1 MSRPMSFS
9 LTDFDL
15 AEMLRCGL
23 DLRRATKEAAT
34 MEEAA
39 GIIVRYFHDAFRD
52 PRSGERECALVR
64 FYKTHAFGALEPELQ
79 AFARARMGGRE
90 PWDDMRCLVLLA
102 STGDE
107 PAWNSRR
114 LSRGHRAIPLP
125 SVQIVEQAPMI
136 AELVREMGL
145 DLEDVVAPRP
155 QLVRGSE
162 DRAYNVFH
170 VAEAEGSPFIPAQA
184 DFVRP
189 FGIRS
194 VLGFG
199 GLLLNG
205 EMYAVVLF
213 TRVPVPAESAD
224 RFRNIAL
231 DLRIAVSAFADGD
244 TFDPAPLV
252 DAT

>member
-1 MSRPMSFS
+1 MAFS
-9 LTDFDL
+9 LHDFGL
-15 AEMLRCGL
+15 HEMLRCGL
-23 DLRRATKEAAT
+23 DLRRALQGAAT
-34 MEEAA
+34 LEEGARRVTRFFFDSA
-39 GIIVRYFHDAFRD
+39 VGAE
-52 PRSGERECALVR
+52 SGDRECALVR

-90 PWDDMRCLVLLA
+90 PWSDMRCLVLLA
-102 STGDE
+102 STGEE

-114 LSRGHRAIPLP
+114 LSRGHQAIPLP

-170 VAEAEGSPFIPAQA
+170 VPEAGGSPFIPAQA

-199 GLLLNG
+199 GLMLNG
-205 EMYAVVLF
+205 ELYAVVLF
-213 TRVPVPAESAD
+213 TRVPVPVESAD

-244 TFDPAPLV
+244 TFDPAPLL

>member
-1 MSRPMSFS
+1 MAFS
-9 LTDFDL
+9 LHDFGL
-15 AEMLRCGL
+15 HEMLRCGL
-23 DLRRATKEAAT
+23 DLRRALQGAAT
-34 MEEAA
+34 LEEGARRVTRFFYDSAVAA
-39 GIIVRYFHDAFRD
+39 EGGA
-52 PRSGERECALVR
+52 RECVLVR
-64 FYKTHAFGALEPELQ
+64 LYKTHAFGALEPGLRE
-79 AFARARMGGRE
+79 FARARMGGRE
-90 PWDDMRCLVLLA
+90 PWSDMRCLVLLA
-102 STGDE
+102 SAGDE

-114 LSRGHRAIPLP
+114 LSRGHQAIPLP

-155 QLVRGSE
+155 HLVRGSE

-170 VAEAEGSPFIPAQA
+170 VPEAEGSPFIPAQA

-194 VLGFG
+194 VVGFG
-199 GLLLNG
+199 GLMLSG
-205 EMYAVVLF
+205 ELYAVVLF
-213 TRVPVPAESAD
+213 ARVPVPAESAD

-244 TFDPAPLV
+244 TFDPAPVL

>member
-1 MSRPMSFS
+1 VTRFFYDSAVA
-9 LTDFDL
+9 
-15 AEMLRCGL
+15 AE
-23 DLRRATKEAAT
+23 
-34 MEEAA
+34 
-39 GIIVRYFHDAFRD
+39 
-52 PRSGERECALVR
+52 SGARECVLVR
-64 FYKTHAFGALEPELQ
+64 FYKTHAFGALEPGLRE
-79 AFARARMGGRE
+79 FARARMGGRE
-90 PWDDMRCLVLLA
+90 PWSDMRCLVLLA
-102 STGDE
+102 SVGDE

-114 LSRGHRAIPLP
+114 LSRGHQAIPLP

-170 VAEAEGSPFIPAQA
+170 VPEAEGSPFIPAQA

-199 GLLLNG
+199 GLMLSG
-205 EMYAVVLF
+205 ELYAVVLF

-244 TFDPAPLV
+244 TFDPVPVL

>member
-1 MSRPMSFS
+1 MAFS
-9 LTDFDL
+9 LHDFGL
-15 AEMLRCGL
+15 HEMLRCGL
-23 DLRRATKEAAT
+23 DLRRALQGAAT
-34 MEEAA
+34 LEEGARRVTRFFYDSAVAA
-39 GIIVRYFHDAFRD
+39 E
-52 PRSGERECALVR
+52 SGARECVLVR
-64 FYKTHAFGALEPELQ
+64 FYKTHAFGALEPGLRE
-79 AFARARMGGRE
+79 FARARMGGRE
-90 PWDDMRCLVLLA
+90 PWSDMRCLVLLA
-102 STGDE
+102 SAGDE

-114 LSRGHRAIPLP
+114 LSRGHQAIPLP

-155 QLVRGSE
+155 HLVRGSE

-170 VAEAEGSPFIPAQA
+170 VPEAEGSPFIPAQA

-189 FGIRS
+189 FGVRS

-199 GLLLNG
+199 GLMLSG
-205 EMYAVVLF
+205 ELYSVVLF

-244 TFDPAPLV
+244 TFDPAPLL

>member
-1 MSRPMSFS
+1 MAFS
-9 LTDFDL
+9 LHDFGL
-15 AEMLRCGL
+15 HEMLRCGL
-23 DLRRATKEAAT
+23 DLRRAMQGAATLEAA
-34 MEEAA
+34 A
-39 GIIVRYFHDAFRD
+39 GRVTRFFFDA
-52 PRSGERECALVR
+52 SIGAEGGARECALVR
-64 FYKTHAFGALEPELQ
+64 FYKTHAYGALEPGLQ
-79 AFARARMGGRE
+79 AFARDRMDGRE
-90 PWDDMRCLVLLA
+90 PWDDMKCLVLLA
-102 STGDE
+102 TSGEE

-125 SVQIVEQAPMI
+125 SVQIVERAPMI

-155 QLVRGSE
+155 QLVLGSE
-162 DRAYNVFH
+162 DRAYNVFY
-170 VAEAEGSPFIPAQA
+170 VPEAEGSPFIPAQA

-213 TRVPVPAESAD
+213 ARVPIPPASAD

-244 TFDPAPLV
+244 TFEPEAEVL
-252 DAT
+252 AT

>member
-1 MSRPMSFS
+1 MAFS
-9 LTDFDL
+9 LHDFGLHD
-15 AEMLRCGL
+15 MLRCGL
-23 DLRRATKEAAT
+23 DLRRTLQGAAT
-34 MEEAA
+34 LEEGARRVTRFFFDSA
-39 GIIVRYFHDAFRD
+39 VGAE
-52 PRSGERECALVR
+52 SGERECALVR
-64 FYKTHAFGALEPELQ
+64 FYKTHAFGALEPELRE
-79 AFARARMGGRE
+79 FARARMGGRE
-90 PWDDMRCLVLLA
+90 PWSDMRCLVLLA
-102 STGDE
+102 SAGDE

-114 LSRGHRAIPLP
+114 LSRGHQAIPLP

-162 DRAYNVFH
+162 DRTYNVFH
-170 VAEAEGSPFIPAQA
+170 VPEAEGSPFIPAQA

-199 GLLLNG
+199 GLMLNG

-213 TRVPVPAESAD
+213 TRVAVPAESAD

-244 TFDPAPLV
+244 TFDPGPLL

>member
-1 MSRPMSFS
+1 MSFS
-9 LTDFDL
+9 LHDFGLHD
-15 AEMLRCGL
+15 MLRCGL
-23 DLRRATKEAAT
+23 DLRRALQGAAT
-34 MEEAA
+34 LEEGARRVTRFFFDSA
-39 GIIVRYFHDAFRD
+39 VGAE
-52 PRSGERECALVR
+52 SGARECALVR
-64 FYKTHAFGALEPELQ
+64 FYKTHAFGALEPELR

-90 PWDDMRCLVLLA
+90 PWSDMRCLVLLA
-102 STGDE
+102 SAGEE

-114 LSRGHRAIPLP
+114 LSRGHQAIPLP

-155 QLVRGSE
+155 ELVRGSE

-170 VAEAEGSPFIPAQA
+170 VPEAEGSPFIPAQA

-199 GLLLNG
+199 GLMLNG

-213 TRVPVPAESAD
+213 TRVPVPVESAD

-244 TFDPAPLV
+244 TFDPAPVL

>member
-1 MSRPMSFS
+1 MAFS
-9 LTDFDL
+9 LHDFGL
-15 AEMLRCGL
+15 HEMLRCGL
-23 DLRRATKEAAT
+23 DLRRAMQGAAT
-34 MEEAA
+34 LEEAA
-39 GIIVRYFHDAFRD
+39 RRVTRFFFDSSVGAE
-52 PRSGERECALVR
+52 SGARECALVR
-64 FYKTHAFGALEPELQ
+64 FFKTHAFGALEPDLQ

-90 PWDDMRCLVLLA
+90 PWDEMRCLVLLA
-102 STGDE
+102 SSGEE

-125 SVQIVEQAPMI
+125 SAEIVGRTPMV

-145 DLEDVVAPRP
+145 DLEHVVAPRP
-155 QLVRGSE
+155 QLVLGSE
-162 DRAYNVFH
+162 ERAYNVFY
-170 VAEAEGSPFIPAQA
+170 VPEAGGSPFIPAQA

-213 TRVPVPAESAD
+213 TRVPVPPASAD
-224 RFRNIAL
+224 RFRSIAL
-231 DLRIAVSAFADGD
+231 DLRIAVSAFGEDH
-244 TFDPAPLV
+244 TFDPGVELL
-252 DAT
+252 AT

>member
-1 MSRPMSFS
+1 MAFS
-9 LTDFDL
+9 LHDFGL
-15 AEMLRCGL
+15 HEMLRCGL
-23 DLRRATKEAAT
+23 DLRRALQGAAS
-34 MEEAA
+34 MEEGARRVTRFFFDSSVGA
-39 GIIVRYFHDAFRD
+39 EGGA
-52 PRSGERECALVR
+52 RECVLVR
-64 FYKTHAFGALEPELQ
+64 FYKTHAFGALEPQLQ

-90 PWDDMRCLVLLA
+90 PWADMRCLVLLA
-102 STGDE
+102 SSGEE

-114 LSRGHRAIPLP
+114 LSRGHQAIPLP

-170 VAEAEGSPFIPAQA
+170 VLEAEGSPFIPAQA

-244 TFDPAPLV
+244 TFDPVPLV